1 MGVCAARLTMSM
13 RFPRLAFD
21 TTMPAAREYLV
32 CASVFGE
39 LPIPLGKGNKI
50 FIIKL
55 GMRCGDFKG
64 AAPQAARNDYH
75 LRNRVPGSHVHGTGR
90 FAEDQ
95 VDWARVPFGF
105 DQPACDSEAVSRTV
119 QRGQEKAIQPRW
131 RSPDIRQVKL
141 EEVLLILAIEEA
153 ETRLAP
159 LCWAGIRSRVAREL
173 VRIAREGAVR
183 IVEDI
188 EQPRIGEAAV
198 GLRLLQRRPKRAT
211 SRRQLVE
218 SAQPEPNRRWDQD
231 TKGAGRR
238 ERKTLLANPIAGR
251 NGRAGARRRDAWQ
264 PYVRYERHDGEGG
277 GIDRHGKFPV
287 APAGSKS
294 NRAGTDNRR
303 GLFVAV
309 LGSLH

>member
-1 MGVCAARLTMSM
+1 
-13 RFPRLAFD
+13 AFD

-39 LPIPLGKGNKI
+39 LPIPLGKGNKH
-50 FIIKL
+50 FIAKL

-95 VDWARVPFGF
+95 VDRARVPFGF
-105 DQPACDSEAVSRTV
+105 DQPACDTEAVGRTV
-119 QRGQEKAIQPRW
+119 QRGQEKAVQANR

-153 ETRLAP
+153 KARLAAP
-159 LCWAGIRSRVAREL
+159 RWAGIRSWVACEL
-173 VRIAREGAVR
+173 VRVAGEVAVR
-183 IVEDI
+183 IVEDV
-188 EQPRIGEAAV
+188 EQPWIGETAL

-211 SRRQLVE
+211 SRRQLLG
-218 SAQPEPNRRWDQD
+218 SAQPEPNRRRDQN

-264 PYVRYERHDGEGG
+264 PDVRYQRHEGDGG

-287 APAGSKS
+287 ASAGSKP
-294 NRAGTDNRR
+294 N
-303 GLFVAV
+303 
-309 LGSLH
+309 